1 MQDHFDKPPSSSSS
15 KEFSGEISSLIVR
28 GFMLMIESQAAVA
41 REAQAKKKDKALMIC
56 RI

>member
-56 RI
+56 RL